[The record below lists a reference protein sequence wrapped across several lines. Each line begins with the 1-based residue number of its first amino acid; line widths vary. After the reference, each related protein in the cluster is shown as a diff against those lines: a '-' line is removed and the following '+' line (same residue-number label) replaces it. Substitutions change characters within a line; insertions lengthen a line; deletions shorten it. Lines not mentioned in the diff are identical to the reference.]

1 MVTDAGLP
9 DWRKLQQALHAR
21 FLIES
26 YADGAR
32 FVAAVGEACSTGA
45 VVPELRLGPTYV
57 DAISKDEAVARQ
69 VSAIAVEHGLIAQP
83 GAVAELE
90 VALDA
95 GDRAAIGPFWA
106 AVLTGSTDSFDEI
119 DVCDPT
125 GRVPNFWFQ
134 RTDPHETPRQRF
146 HIDLWLPPEIVP
158 SRIKAAIAAG
168 GTVVSDDEAPA
179 FTVLADPEGN
189 KVCLCTSE
197 GR

>member
-21 FLIES
+21 YLIDS

-32 FVAAVGEACSTGA
+32 FVAAVGEAFAAGA

-57 DAISKDEAVARQ
+57 DAVSKDEAVARQ

-83 GAVAELE
+83 GAVAQLE
-90 VALDA
+90 IALDTP
-95 GDRAAIGPFWA
+95 DRSAIGPFWA
-106 AVLTGSTDSFDEI
+106 AVLTGSTDSFRGN

-125 GRVPNFWFQ
+125 GRVANLWFQ
-134 RTDPHETPRQRF
+134 GTDPHETPRQRF
-146 HIDLWLPPEIVP
+146 HLDLWLPPEVVP

-168 GTVVSDDEAPA
+168 GTVAYDDEAPA
-179 FTVLADPEGN
+179 FIVLADPEGN